1 MPTAKSLKPM
11 DVTCHYCGKHDRG
24 TVGALKESGWEWWI
38 GYNPARTDVCGECYK
53 INKDSA
59 DDLRIAAYT
68 PKPST
73 VYNPK
78 PPEGSA

>member
-1 MPTAKSLKPM
+1 MAGKALKPM
-11 DVTCHYCGKHDRG
+11 DVQCHYCGKRDRG
-24 TVGALKESGWEWWI
+24 TQGALLESGWEWFT
-38 GYNPARTDVCGECYK
+38 GYNPARTDVCAECYRK
-53 INKDSA
+53 HTSAA

-68 PKPST
+68 PKPSA